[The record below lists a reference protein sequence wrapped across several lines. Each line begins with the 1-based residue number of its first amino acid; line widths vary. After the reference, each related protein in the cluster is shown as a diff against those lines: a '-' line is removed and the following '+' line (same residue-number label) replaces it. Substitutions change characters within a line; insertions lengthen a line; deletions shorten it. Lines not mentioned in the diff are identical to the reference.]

1 MDRVNREMPA
11 EETLFDL
18 AELFKIFG
26 DSTRIKI
33 LYVLFESEMCVCDIA
48 QLLGMTQS
56 AISHQLQVLKKSK
69 LVKYRREGK
78 TVFYS
83 LADSPC
89 PRHFGPGH
97 GARHRVTPHCKG
109 VFCHEKNLQTH
120 GFRLRQLRRQNGECH
135 QEDRRVSDASVSFL
149 AQKLTVEADAAALTT
164 SSSRLSRPA
173 KGGARLRH

>member
-1 MDRVNREMPA
+1 MGRKSGGRWTAGKICKKRRTPLDKTQGGEYAIYMNNRSCERIQEIVDRVNREMPA

-83 LADSPC
+83 LADSHV
-89 PRHFGPGH
+89 RAILGQGMEH
-97 GARHRVTPHCKG
+97 VT
-109 VFCHEKNLQTH
+109 E
-120 GFRLRQLRRQNGECH
+120 
-135 QEDRRVSDASVSFL
+135 
-149 AQKLTVEADAAALTT
+149 
-164 SSSRLSRPA
+164 
-173 KGGARLRH
+173 